1 MAGLKSGKQGPLDKG
16 MERAATTGEGRE
28 PREEATFT
36 EKPADSRSPPSDN
49 RRIYPRFAV
58 DLDVSLSSEHNFY
71 AGFAENIS
79 SAGLF
84 IATHVARPVGEKID
98 ISVNLPDGHPIQCGG
113 EVRWVRE
120 YSERS
125 NVPPGL
131 GIRFLDL
138 QPADAA
144 AIERF
149 LKDREPLFYDDD

>member
-1 MAGLKSGKQGPLDKG
+1 MAGLKSGKDRPFDKG
-16 MERAATTGEGRE
+16 MGTATKAAEGHE
-28 PREEATFT
+28 PRQEATFT
-36 EKPADSRSPPSDN
+36 ENRHSEN
-49 RRIYPRFAV
+49 RRVFPRFAV
-58 DLDVSLSSEHNFY
+58 ELDVSLSSEHNFY
-71 AGFAENIS
+71 AGFAENLS

-84 IATHVARPVGEKID
+84 IATHVAKQIGEKLD
-98 ISVNLPDGHPIQCGG
+98 ISVNLPDGHPIQCTG
-113 EVRWVRE
+113 EVRWIRE

-144 AIERF
+144 AIEGF